1 MDLREDKKISD
12 ALLENT
18 EEVTE
23 LKDMVW
29 NNIQRELNLD
39 ALKEENMKPKKSRI
53 SIISKYGSIAAA
65 VAIILS
71 LNTQFGQAA
80 VGKIKDLFAPNKSI
94 TQQLE
99 GTKEQSNVALEE
111 SPMKYIIYID
121 EERYTMKHLEGKDII
136 TANIKAENAPE
147 VFMEIQQVKDK
158 KPEVIASELQKEL
171 TGKYDKVENKG
182 AVNSP
187 VKGILIYASSG
198 SEWNSPIIK
207 YYLVDN
213 TEGGTF
219 VIKQQL
225 FLEASEGHGVRLD
238 NMLKDFKII
247 SGQ

>member
-18 EEVTE
+18 EEVTD

-53 SIISKYGSIAAA
+53 SIITKYGSMAAA

-71 LNTQFGQAA
+71 LNTQLGQAA
-80 VGKIKDLFAPNKSI
+80 VGKIKDLFVPNKSI

-99 GTKEQSNVALEE
+99 GTQQQSNVSLEE
-111 SPMKYIIYID
+111 SPMKYIIYVD
-121 EERYTMKHLEGKDII
+121 EEIYTMQHLEGIDKI
-136 TANIKAENAPE
+136 TANTKAENAPE
-147 VFMEIQQVKDK
+147 VFMEIQQIKDK
-158 KPEVIASELQKEL
+158 KPEIIASELQKEL
-171 TGKYDKVENKG
+171 TEKYGKVYNNG
-182 AVNSP
+182 TVNNP
-187 VKGILIYASSG
+187 VKGILIYANSG
-198 SEWNSPIIK
+198 SEWNSQIVK

-213 TEGGTF
+213 TKGGTF

-225 FLEASEGHGVRLD
+225 FLEAFEGHGVRLD

-247 SGQ
+247 SEQ